1 MIYDENDLKKFALI
15 KRLSDANKVVREV
28 QDMFDYDK
36 EFLKNNINAD
46 QGIVGLIMDIE
57 DMDSSRFKDLWW
69 VIVHL
74 VK

>member
-1 MIYDENDLKKFALI
+1 MIENDLKKFALI

-57 DMDSSRFKDLWW
+57 DMDSSRFKDL
-69 VIVHL
+69 
-74 VK
+74 

>member
-1 MIYDENDLKKFALI
+1 MRYDENDLKKFALI

-36 EFLKNNINAD
+36 DFLKNNIEAD

-57 DMDSSRFKDLWW
+57 DMDSSRFKDL
-69 VIVHL
+69 
-74 VK
+74 

>member
-1 MIYDENDLKKFALI
+1 MRYDENDLKKFALI

-36 EFLKNNINAD
+36 EFLKNNIEAD

-57 DMDSSRFKDLWW
+57 DMDSSRFKNL
-69 VIVHL
+69 
-74 VK
+74 

>member
-36 EFLKNNINAD
+36 EFLKNNIEAD

-57 DMDSSRFKDLWW
+57 DMDSSRFKDL
-69 VIVHL
+69 
-74 VK
+74 

>member
-15 KRLSDANKVVREV
+15 KKLSDANKVVREV

-36 EFLKNNINAD
+36 EFLKNNIEAD

-57 DMDSSRFKDLWW
+57 DMDSSRFKDL
-69 VIVHL
+69 
-74 VK
+74 

>member
-57 DMDSSRFKDLWW
+57 DMDSSRFKDL
-69 VIVHL
+69 
-74 VK
+74 

>member
-1 MIYDENDLKKFALI
+1 MRYDENDLKKFALI

-36 EFLKNNINAD
+36 EFLKNNIEAD

-57 DMDSSRFKDLWW
+57 DMDSSRFKDLW
-69 VIVHL
+69 
-74 VK
+74 

>member
-1 MIYDENDLKKFALI
+1 MRYDENDLKKFALI

-36 EFLKNNINAD
+36 EFLKNNIEAD

-57 DMDSSRFKDLWW
+57 DMDSSRFKDL
-69 VIVHL
+69 
-74 VK
+74 

>member
-36 EFLKNNINAD
+36 EFLKNNIEAD

-57 DMDSSRFKDLWW
+57 DMDSSRFKDLW
-69 VIVHL
+69 
-74 VK
+74 

>member
-1 MIYDENDLKKFALI
+1 MIENDLKKFALI

-36 EFLKNNINAD
+36 EFLKNNIEAD

-57 DMDSSRFKDLWW
+57 DMDSSRFKDL
-69 VIVHL
+69 
-74 VK
+74 

>member
-1 MIYDENDLKKFALI
+1 MIENELKRAALI

-36 EFLKNNINAD
+36 NFLKNNINAD

-57 DMDSSRFKDLWW
+57 DMDSINFKDL
-69 VIVHL
+69 
-74 VK
+74 

>member
-1 MIYDENDLKKFALI
+1 MIENELKRAALI

-36 EFLKNNINAD
+36 DFLKNNINAD

-57 DMDSSRFKDLWW
+57 DMDSINFKDL
-69 VIVHL
+69 
-74 VK
+74 

>member
-1 MIYDENDLKKFALI
+1 MRYDENDLKKFALI

-57 DMDSSRFKDLWW
+57 DMDSSRFKDL
-69 VIVHL
+69 
-74 VK
+74 